1 MESFINLG
9 MQFHISKLVYEA
21 VCKLLCEKDQAGK
34 AQTVKDIDSD
44 GQSRIRI

>member
-9 MQFHISKLVYEA
+9 MQLYISRLVYEA
-21 VCKLLCEKDQAGK
+21 VCMQLCEKVQAGK
-34 AQTVKDIDSD
+34 AQTVKNIDSD